1 MPELHDIPRWLYEL
15 LFVSYALVITGIV
28 LLERRRP
35 ASTLAWI
42 FALVFVPILGL
53 LAYLLVGR
61 RRVRKRLRLRE
72 RRAIRPI
79 DATRELATTSAC
91 PDDLPYPQRGLVQ
104 LALRTAAA
112 PLRRAEEVTI
122 LGGGGEA
129 FAAMEAAIRGA
140 QRSICLEF
148 YIWRGDATGRR
159 WIELLSERAR
169 AGVRVRLLYD
179 DFGSLGTAQEIFAPL
194 RDAGGEVL
202 AFGALRLRLRLRRS
216 RINFRNHRKI
226 LTVDGERGF
235 LGGVNVGDEY
245 TGVDHS
251 GRSWHDLLVCV
262 SGDAVFGLE
271 AIFYED
277 WIAASGAGEHDPN
290 DSAIL
295 QRFGLDDLYG
305 RNRGASRG
313 PLVQVIPSGPDLP
326 TSVAI
331 AAQFTAAIGT
341 SQSRCWIATPYF
353 VPDEALLLVLTTAA
367 YRGVDVR
374 ILVPSPANVDVR
386 LVSLAARSYYDE
398 LLAAG
403 ARIYEYQSGML
414 HAKSLLIDTQ
424 VAAIGSA
431 NMDIRSF
438 YLNFEVTAMFYDA
451 AVTEQLAEHF
461 LRHLEGA
468 IEIRTASRERLPL
481 AQRLG
486 ESFARVLSPLL

>member
-1 MPELHDIPRWLYEL
+1 M
-15 LFVSYALVITGIV
+15 
-28 LLERRRP
+28 
-35 ASTLAWI
+35 
-42 FALVFVPILGL
+42 
-53 LAYLLVGR
+53 
-61 RRVRKRLRLRE
+61 
-72 RRAIRPI
+72 
-79 DATRELATTSAC
+79 
-91 PDDLPYPQRGLVQ
+91 
-104 LALRTAAA
+104 
-112 PLRRAEEVTI
+112 
-122 LGGGGEA
+122 
-129 FAAMEAAIRGA
+129 
-140 QRSICLEF
+140 
-148 YIWRGDATGRR
+148 
-159 WIELLSERAR
+159 
-169 AGVRVRLLYD
+169 
-179 DFGSLGTAQEIFAPL
+179 
-194 RDAGGEVL
+194 
-202 AFGALRLRLRLRRS
+202 
-216 RINFRNHRKI
+216 
-226 LTVDGERGF
+226 
-235 LGGVNVGDEY
+235 
-245 TGVDHS
+245 
-251 GRSWHDLLVCV
+251 
-262 SGDAVFGLE
+262 
-271 AIFYED
+271 
-277 WIAASGAGEHDPN
+277 
-290 DSAIL
+290 
-295 QRFGLDDLYG
+295 
-305 RNRGASRG
+305 
-313 PLVQVIPSGPDLP
+313 
-326 TSVAI
+326 AI